1 MIRGTIDFRPASRV
15 ETISIMAFKAGT
27 ICNVATV
34 YAGLCDRLAALFQQS
49 PETESALES
58 DFWT

>member
-1 MIRGTIDFRPASRV
+1 MSRIRRGTTDFRPASRV

-34 YAGLCDRLAALFQQS
+34 FTGFGKGLLPFSSKDLKGSQL
-49 PETESALES
+49 
-58 DFWT
+58 